1 MNRKL
6 SSFESINAKDIN
18 KDLTY
23 VSAVQKLSDGSY
35 KNINIPLA
43 QLSGLWN
50 DDVKTAV
57 ANAEIDGASIDA
69 DVIHQAALNAVE
81 NALADAREAVNN
93 AINTANA
100 LVGDVATGNTAA
112 QIALREAQEQI
123 NQAITEGQATVASM
137 QTMYAQY
144 FGDNGEVRQA
154 LNEANRDLSNAH
166 ALLTSAQNDLQALTN
181 GEITPESLHE
191 ISNTVNGLKTM
202 WGIQGTYVNDENTI
216 ANKVLDYVDIA
227 IGKKNFEMT
236 NINGETQQVTKFQ
249 DFVDC
254 ANGMYQKS
262 LEKMN
267 TAENTVREMGEKWDA
282 VKGEMSQYVK
292 TSDFSDPNNS
302 TLKSAVKKMTDSL
315 ISQTV
320 RDVSL
325 EVVDTVRFPV
335 NTNPGEVRRVQGALD
350 KETYYYMSWDKAD
363 GDEVIPLNYQ
373 FKIKTGS
380 SIPSY
385 SDADWQELTLDGVN
399 SPTVVELDGNNE
411 TIPDENDRY
420 LYIQYNGAAQLTEA
434 VDVKV
439 CVQKYLTQSQL
450 SQTAEGIVASAIR
463 SLKNGGQLS
472 NLTLTPETITA
483 TVANYLNSD
492 EFKGTE
498 LGMTADRINA
508 TVLEYLKDG
517 NNYRTL
523 QSIIESTKDSIN
535 QSVADY
541 SLELVEEFADDNS
554 LDANHKIT
562 TTFSIDNSG
571 TFSEKARVTA
581 NLEKGHTYFMKCVC
595 IDTIYYKFGNAIQ
608 INSLGTLDNA
618 SQGWIKVTNPE
629 SIRLDISSDA
639 ASSVLTFF
647 IKIKKDNN
655 SQYLDKYSI
664 QLFESVTSKMANFKI
679 TADQISEAITGQT
692 GSNEDDLI
700 RHIYKR
706 VASKDGTN
714 TVTGLVGNGFVTQST
729 LNSTA
734 DRLESEMHTIATGG
748 NTNNPFVLKSVFDQ
762 TVEKIETDVS
772 RVEYIDIENTGND
785 ESSPDY
791 DGISSGRANAY
802 NASTLNSYNAFQKG
816 PVFNLS
822 PTGSTNWNGTIFCK
836 LKVPNANTDY
846 TLFLHSSDYRISELY
861 FINTNTTNSNFKV
874 AANCVYSESIEG
886 SKLEPLHFGNSK
898 IGFLAIVIK
907 KAINDDTPAWAD
919 FNNKPLTVK
928 FGIPNSVAISNIKQ
942 TADGITS
949 QVSDYDSVK
958 ERLQTAEQKLTPEAF
973 TSVVASEVN
982 GKLAGYSTI
991 EQTKDFIA
999 STVGAG
1005 GAVTNKF
1012 YDPLF
1017 KNKYSYWHR
1026 RYGNYPN
1033 YSNIT
1038 NIVNPSSNVYH
1049 KYYDNNN
1056 NYYQMNSS
1064 NVLERDLKSFMIYDN
1079 NTSNINGL
1087 SAEDRRHIYGLYTNL
1102 KVISDNKYTAS
1113 FYIKLPAV
1121 FSSEYTSL
1129 IDVPNSNNKFRCSFQ
1144 NLMLNVGFVDE
1155 LAKLTPNFYIT
1166 LLSTKN
1172 SLKDIENTKYTII
1185 DGEEVNN
1192 WNSESI
1198 YSTQNKKAY
1207 KFNNQGDLTGNGFKN
1222 GSVDLDQFGL
1232 WIKFGQGNLLNY
1244 LNKAFNISLGDADNS
1259 GINIEQN
1266 IRYRWFKIWFT
1277 FTADNKHIVKNSD
1290 TSLTNIVDDRDR
1302 AFCFEPWT
1310 NIYSDKYSRI
1320 FCEFAAPMLNSGIT
1334 PLKFSSQESI
1344 SESYST
1350 ISQTNK
1356 SIEFSVNNAIDKLTG
1371 ELNSAGI
1378 KLDGENSRIE
1388 FNARTSAFTGAVNAE
1403 SFKVTPKNSD
1413 SSIELVIYNSKKP
1426 EHAILNNQG
1435 FDDGVPLLL
1444 ARCGTDMY
1452 VINLTKLTGNNG
1464 TYWKIDTDHPI
1475 RERVLYTGN
1484 PSDDYVFG
1492 LSNEITFYQFIDNSV
1507 NIYSHK
1513 FICESEIELKTI
1525 GTIIYS
1531 GISSNKYFTSFNY
1544 NNSPQSVTVP
1554 LKGNKTKTIAFKDK
1568 GCNPDLSD
1576 VITDEPVESTKPFTY
1591 SLPTVNYGSYNT
1603 PIIELGN
1610 YTGNSLYRIS
1620 ANNPYFIIDG
1630 KTKCGLTNIGTYRK
1644 CRVYRRMD
1652 NGVLIDFPEKR
1663 YCFIVEKNNTKKFV
1677 GFCDYNEIL
1686 RRYNAYIDSQ
1696 NPYSGSYVYQNDRQR
1711 ELGEYFVKDGLYE
1724 VSLDN
1729 RVSQDGY
1736 NSLEACSISSCK
1748 ILFTESEINKFEE
1761 VLNKGVL
1768 AALANDYFRKVD

>member
-166 ALLTSAQNDLQALTN
+166 ALLTSAQNDLEALTN

-302 TLKSAVKKMTDSL
+302 TLKSAVKRMTDSL

-320 RDVSL
+320 RDVNL
-325 EVVDTVRFPV
+325 EVVETVRFPV
-335 NTNPGEVRRVQGALD
+335 NTNPGEVRRVQRALD

-363 GDEVIPLNYQ
+363 GDEVISLNYQ
-373 FKIKTGS
+373 FKIKTSS
-380 SIPSY
+380 SIPNY

-399 SPTVVELDGNNE
+399 SPTVVQLDGNNE
-411 TIPDENDRY
+411 AIPDENDRY

-472 NLTLTPETITA
+472 NLTLTPETITT
-483 TVANYLNSD
+483 TVANYLKSD
-492 EFKGTE
+492 EFKGTQ
-498 LGMTADRINA
+498 LGQTAERINA

-517 NNYRTL
+517 NNYKTL

-595 IDTIYYKFGNAIQ
+595 IDTIYYKFGNAIK

-692 GSNEDDLI
+692 GTGDDLVK
-700 RHIYKR
+700 HIYNR
-706 VASKDGTN
+706 IATPEGATQLFGNVSK
-714 TVTGLVGNGFVTQST
+714 GLVNQST
-729 LNSTA
+729 LENTA
-734 DRLESEMHTIATGG
+734 TLLRNEMDTIKTGG
-748 NTNNPFVLKSVFDQ
+748 DANNPFVYKSVFEK
-762 TVEKIETDVS
+762 TVEKLETDVS
-772 RVEYIDIENTGND
+772 RVEYIDIENIGND
-785 ESSPDY
+785 TSSSEY
-791 DGISSGRANAY
+791 DGISSGRANTY
-802 NASTLNSYNAFQKG
+802 NAATLNGYEAFQKG
-816 PVFNLS
+816 PVFDLS
-822 PTGSTNWNGTIFCK
+822 PTSSTNWNGTVFCK

-846 TLFLHSSDYRISELY
+846 TLFLHSSDYKISELY

-886 SKLEPLHFGNSK
+886 SKLEPLHFGNNK

-907 KAINDDTPAWAD
+907 NAGDDYTPTYNAFAT
-919 FNNKPLTVK
+919 KPFTVK
-928 FGIPNSVAISNIKQ
+928 FGIPNSVAVSNIKQ
-942 TADGITS
+942 TADGIKS
-949 QVSDYDSVK
+949 QVS
-958 ERLQTAEQKLTPEAF
+958 ELQTTADGLGNTINTAVQNIVPGMISST
-973 TSVVASEVN
+973 VASEVD

-1012 YDPLF
+1012 NDPLF
-1017 KNKYSYWHR
+1017 KNEYSYWR
-1026 RYGNYPN
+1026 KRYKEYPN

-1038 NIVNPSSNVYH
+1038 KILNPATNVYN

-1056 NYYQMNSS
+1056 NYYKMNSS
-1064 NVLERDLKSFMIYDN
+1064 NILERDLKSFMIYDN
-1079 NTSNINGL
+1079 NTLNINGL

-1102 KVISDNKYTAS
+1102 KVTSGNKYTAS
-1113 FYIKLPAV
+1113 FYIKLPAIFGTASV
-1121 FSSEYTSL
+1121 
-1129 IDVPNSNNKFRCSFQ
+1129 IDVPNSNNKLRCSFQ

-1166 LLSTKN
+1166 LLNMKN
-1172 SLKDIENTKYTII
+1172 SFEETENIEYTIV
-1185 DGEEVNN
+1185 DGENVDWSLEDV
-1192 WNSESI
+1192 
-1198 YSTQNKKAY
+1198 YSTQGAKKAY
-1207 KFNNQGDLTGNGFKN
+1207 KFSNQGNLTGNGFNN

-1232 WIKFGQGNLLNY
+1232 WIKFGQGNLLEY
-1244 LNKAFNISLGDADNS
+1244 LNSAFRETMFSD
-1259 GINIEQN
+1259 GIDSQN
-1266 IRYRWFKIWFT
+1266 VRYRWFKIWFT

-1310 NIYSDKYSRI
+1310 NIYSDKYSKI
-1320 FCEFAAPMLNSGIT
+1320 FCEFAAPMLNSGTT
-1334 PLKFSSQESI
+1334 PLKFSSRESI

-1413 SSIELVIYNSKKP
+1413 SSIELVIYNSQKP

-1435 FDDGVPLLL
+1435 FADGVPLLL

-1452 VINLTKLTGNNG
+1452 VINLTKLTGNG
-1464 TYWKIDTDHPI
+1464 GAYWKIDTDHPI
-1475 RERVLYTGN
+1475 IEEVLYTGN
-1484 PSDDYVFG
+1484 PSSNYVPG
-1492 LSNEITFYQFIDNSV
+1492 LSNKITFYQFTDNSV

-1513 FICESEIELKTI
+1513 FICESEIELNII

-1531 GISSNKYFTSFNY
+1531 GINSNKYFTSFNY
-1544 NNSPQSVTVP
+1544 NNSPQSVIVP
-1554 LKGNKTKTIAFKDK
+1554 LKGNKTKTITFTDK
-1568 GCNPDLSD
+1568 GCNPNLSD
-1576 VITDEPVESTKPFTY
+1576 VINDEPVASTKPFTY

-1603 PIIELGN
+1603 PVVELGN
-1610 YTGNSLYRIS
+1610 FTGNPLYRIS
-1620 ANNPYFIIDG
+1620 ANKPYFIIDN

-1652 NGVLIDFPEKR
+1652 NGVLVDFPEKR

-1677 GFCDYNEIL
+1677 GFCGYSEIL

-1696 NPYSGSYVYQNDRQR
+1696 NPYSESYRYQNDRQK

-1736 NSLEACSISSCK
+1736 NSLEACDISSCK

-1761 VLNKGVL
+1761 VLNRGVS
-1768 AALANDYFRKVD
+1768 AALANDYFRIVD

>member
-81 NALADAREAVNN
+81 NALADAREAINN
-93 AINTANA
+93 AINTANELA
-100 LVGDVATGNTAA
+100 GDVATGNTAA

-254 ANGMYQKS
+254 ANGMYQKT
-262 LEKMN
+262 LQNMN
-267 TAENTVREMGEKWDA
+267 DAEDRVREIGEEWDV

-302 TLKSAVKKMTDSL
+302 TLKSAVKRMTDSL

-320 RDVSL
+320 RDVNL
-325 EVVDTVRFPV
+325 EVVETVRFPV
-335 NTNPGEVRRVQGALD
+335 NTNPGEVRRVQRALD

-373 FKIKTGS
+373 FKIKTSS
-380 SIPSY
+380 SIPNY

-399 SPTVVELDGNNE
+399 SPTVVQLDGNNE
-411 TIPDENDRY
+411 AIPDENDRY

-571 TFSEKARVTA
+571 NFSEKARVTA

-655 SQYLDKYSI
+655 SQYLSGYSV

-706 VASKDGTN
+706 VASQDGTN

-748 NTNNPFVLKSVFDQ
+748 NANNPFVLKSVFDQ
-762 TVEKIETDVS
+762 TIEKLETDVS
-772 RVEYIDIENTGND
+772 RVEYLDIENIGND
-785 ESSPDY
+785 TSSSEY
-791 DGISSGRANAY
+791 DGISSGRANTY
-802 NASTLNSYNAFQKG
+802 NSATLNGYNAFQKG
-816 PVFNLS
+816 PVFDLS
-822 PTGSTNWNGTIFCK
+822 PMSSTNWNGTIFCK

-874 AANCVYSESIEG
+874 AANCIYSESIEG
-886 SKLEPLHFGNSK
+886 SKLEPLHFGNNK
-898 IGFLAIVIK
+898 IGFLAIVVK

-919 FNNKPLTVK
+919 FNNKPLTAK
-928 FGIPNSVAISNIKQ
+928 FGIPNSVAVSNIKQ
-942 TADGITS
+942 TADGIKS
-949 QVSDYDSVK
+949 QVS
-958 ERLQTAEQKLTPEAF
+958 ELQTTADGLGTTINTAVQNIVPGMISST
-973 TSVVASEVN
+973 VASEVD

-1012 YDPLF
+1012 NDPLF
-1017 KNKYSYWHR
+1017 KNEYSYWHK
-1026 RYGNYPN
+1026 RYGSYPN
-1033 YSNIT
+1033 YVDFIRLQTAQDGSIHKQFIHPSFIQYQLSSSNKFERDIKSF
-1038 NIVNPSSNVYH
+1038 IMCDYNPSMISGL
-1049 KYYDNNN
+1049 
-1056 NYYQMNSS
+1056 
-1064 NVLERDLKSFMIYDN
+1064 LETK
-1079 NTSNINGL
+1079 
-1087 SAEDRRHIYGLYTNL
+1087 RRHIYGMYTHP
-1102 KVISDNKYTAS
+1102 KITFGQKYTAS
-1113 FYIKLPAV
+1113 FYIKLANGG
-1121 FSSEYTSL
+1121 YL
-1129 IDVPNSNNKFRCSFQ
+1129 NS
-1144 NLMLNVGFVDE
+1144 MLNVGLCAE
-1155 LAKLTPNFYIT
+1155 LSKQASTFHIACIDQAWTLEQAENQTYDSNHDIKVGNLSSFLESDD
-1166 LLSTKN
+1166 LLSNPTGYR
-1172 SLKDIENTKYTII
+1172 LEIE
-1185 DGEEVNN
+1185 
-1192 WNSESI
+1192 
-1198 YSTQNKKAY
+1198 
-1207 KFNNQGDLTGNGFKN
+1207 NQGDTTGTGFDGSNADDNQFGVWLKFNKGYLGAYMTKIFGLSSPLTQSPTIN
-1222 GSVDLDQFGL
+1222 GSTL
-1232 WIKFGQGNLLNY
+1232 KC
-1244 LNKAFNISLGDADNS
+1244 
-1259 GINIEQN
+1259 
-1266 IRYRWFKIWFT
+1266 RWFKIWFT
-1277 FTADNKHIVKNSD
+1277 FTPQDKYIGSDSNGHDIFINHTENSD
-1290 TSLTNIVDDRDR
+1290 RT
-1302 AFCFEPWT
+1302 FCFEPWV
-1310 NIYSDKYSRI
+1310 NQPAGNNFYPL
-1320 FCEFAAPMLNSGIT
+1320 FCEIAAPMLNIGTT

-1371 ELNSAGI
+1371 ELNNAGI

-1413 SSIELVIYNSKKP
+1413 SSIELVIYNSQKP

-1435 FDDGVPLLL
+1435 FTDGVPLLL

-1484 PSDDYVFG
+1484 PSNNYVFG

-1513 FICESEIELKTI
+1513 FICESEIELKII

-1531 GISSNKYFTSFNY
+1531 GISSNKYFTQFNY
-1544 NNSPQSVTVP
+1544 NNSPQSVTIP

-1603 PIIELGN
+1603 PVVELGSF
-1610 YTGNSLYRIS
+1610 TGNPLYRIS
-1620 ANNPYFIIDG
+1620 ANNPYFIIDN
-1630 KTKCGLTNIGTYRK
+1630 KTKCGITNIGTYRK

-1652 NGVLIDFPEKR
+1652 NGVLVDFPEER
-1663 YCFIVEKNNTKKFV
+1663 YCFIVEKNNTKRFV
-1677 GFCDYNEIL
+1677 GFCGYNEIL

-1696 NPYSGSYVYQNDRQR
+1696 NPYSGSYGYQNDRQR

-1736 NSLEACSISSCK
+1736 NSLEACSISNCK
-1748 ILFTESEINKFEE
+1748 ILFTKSEITKFEE
-1761 VLNKGVL
+1761 VLNRGVS
-1768 AALANDYFRKVD
+1768 AALANDYFRIVD